1 MNTVKY
7 TQLGVGLQATNMW
20 AVLTEFVLFLS
31 FTTVLFSAILIA
43 IALLDLDLVIWTWI
57 FRALAEAL
65 HLGGSGG
72 IDKPCEWGFQPKQTP
87 NPTPGNSF
95 TNKR

>member
-20 AVLTEFVLFLS
+20 AALTEFVLFLS

-65 HLGGSGG
+65 H
-72 IDKPCEWGFQPKQTP
+72 
-87 NPTPGNSF
+87 N
-95 TNKR
+95 